1 MITVV
6 GESLLDLVADTE
18 GRCFAAYPGGSPA
31 NVAVGLARLG
41 TPVRLVTHLAD
52 DLPGRLVARHL
63 RDSGV
68 TVDLLPGSP
77 ATSLALAAVDEHGVA
92 SYDFRISWDVA
103 RVRDLGSDCRHL
115 HTGSIAG
122 ALPPGADVVDE
133 LLAVERRRG
142 RVTISLDPNIRASL
156 LGHRDAVRER
166 LERQVSRSD
175 VVKASTEDLAWL
187 YPGEPPD
194 RVAARWLAAGLALVV
209 VTLGSEGGYGLS
221 RAAEV
226 TRPAVPVTVVD
237 TVGAG
242 DAFTAGLLD
251 GLSRL
256 GLLGGDQ
263 RGRLAAVDA
272 GTLAALLDFAIR
284 VAGLTC
290 GRSGADPPTRDELA
304 QS

>member
-1 MITVV
+1 
-6 GESLLDLVADTE
+6 
-18 GRCFAAYPGGSPA
+18 
-31 NVAVGLARLG
+31 
-41 TPVRLVTHLAD
+41 
-52 DLPGRLVARHL
+52 
-63 RDSGV
+63 
-68 TVDLLPGSP
+68 
-77 ATSLALAAVDEHGVA
+77 
-92 SYDFRISWDVA
+92 
-103 RVRDLGSDCRHL
+103 
-115 HTGSIAG
+115 
-122 ALPPGADVVDE
+122 
-133 LLAVERRRG
+133 
-142 RVTISLDPNIRASL
+142 
-156 LGHRDAVRER
+156 
-166 LERQVSRSD
+166 